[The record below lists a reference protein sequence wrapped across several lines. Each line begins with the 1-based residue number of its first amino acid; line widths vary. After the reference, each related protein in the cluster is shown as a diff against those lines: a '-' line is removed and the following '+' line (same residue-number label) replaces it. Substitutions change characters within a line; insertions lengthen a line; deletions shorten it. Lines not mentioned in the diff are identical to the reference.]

1 MRHFS
6 SNLICIPSFVLGI
19 FFGALNANAQQLDR
33 EPSAKISALDAFAQ
47 RPLSFLEN
55 KGQWDKHAKYLLQSD
70 NVNLWITD
78 SGIVYDIYDVRHS
91 VPIERRLHCSSMQF
105 KDLNDT
111 ITRTGHIVRMSFQ
124 NTTHSNIEA
133 SNPQPGTTNWFIGN
147 DSTKWA
153 TGARTFGDVKITN
166 LYEGIDLV
174 FYLDHGTPRYDLV
187 LKPGADPKQIAMKFQ
202 GQDALMSDGSDGLRI
217 KTSMGDIEECGLFA
231 YQIIDGQRLQVP
243 CGFDIASNGST
254 AFNIGAYDGTR
265 PLVIDPLLYSTC
277 LGGNKDEVVQGMG
290 LAVDASGNAYA
301 TGGTYSSGVYPTG
314 YPITTGAYQTS
325 NNGASD
331 IFVTKLNPSGS
342 ALVYSTYIGGSANDW
357 SMGITVDG
365 QGNAVVVGF
374 TSSHDSFPTT
384 AGSYSPTYRASTIVT
399 KLNATGT
406 GLIFS
411 TFVGADEANA
421 IAIDSAGNV
430 YIAGRSTT
438 DLVTTLG
445 AFQTTPNSRWDAFVS
460 KLSASGSS
468 LLYSTFLGG
477 SGDDAAMGIAVNTA
491 GEAFVTG
498 RTQSFGTYPS
508 GFPTT
513 PGAFQTTPLNSTIDT
528 FGGSAFV
535 AKLNASGSSL
545 LYSTYLSGTRPS
557 EAAGIVID
565 PSGNAYVAGQAG
577 RGFTTTPGAY
587 QMSSNSDF
595 TMFASKLN
603 PTGSALL
610 YSTYLGGSSASER
623 SIFTGGIG
631 VDAFGNTFITG
642 TTLGNGR
649 PTTPDAFQQNNN
661 GRDDAVLVKLNAA
674 GNNILY
680 ATYLGGG
687 DLDEG
692 ECIAVDRFGNAY
704 IGGFTTSIGT
714 PPIGFPTT
722 KGAFQTVNHG
732 TKGDAFVA
740 KFSFS
745 IPTLSAQADSV
756 SAPYCG
762 NTNVLCTL
770 ANGSGGVL
778 TVDSVSVQQPF
789 SPSPGQFP
797 VQLQKDST
805 GHITI
810 QFLPLTGGVYTSPMT
825 IHYRTPDGASHDTIV
840 ILTAQ
845 SSSGSGDLASCKSIG
860 RKTVTPLSIVD
871 LPVNPVLAT
880 VRSLDTMQIDEID
893 FSVSFDSNLL
903 SMDPRRFSST
913 ILPPS
918 GLTFA
923 SASIEPGR
931 LNVSLLNPA
940 HTKLANQLNLG
951 DLLFTAYRGP
961 ARSTTVLL
969 SKLAIVAK
977 SNTYS
982 YCTSVEGDFIA
993 EVVVEGSGVAAQP
1006 SGTFV
1011 RIYPNPASK
1020 EDITIEVTSAKSC
1033 KVEAS
1038 LLDLLGKEAGH
1049 VAVRTVTAGSHLFQI
1064 PASGLTPGSY
1074 YARIVIDGIAQTRKI
1089 VIR

>member
-1 MRHFS
+1 MKTI
-6 SNLICIPSFVLGI
+6 LFVLILLAVASDGHSQTSPAATT
-19 FFGALNANAQQLDR
+19 ALNTLTPR
-33 EPSAKISALDAFAQ
+33 Y
-47 RPLSFLEN
+47 LEN
-55 KGQWDKHAKYLLQSD
+55 KGQWDAHAKYLLQSG

-78 SGIVYDIYDVRHS
+78 SGIVYDLYEISHS
-91 VPIERRLHCSSMQF
+91 VPIEKRLHCSRIQF

-111 ITRTGHIVRMSFQ
+111 ITRTGHIVRMSFE
-124 NTTHSNIEA
+124 NTANSKIEA
-133 SNPQPGTTNWFIGN
+133 SIPQPGTTNWFIGN
-147 DSTKWA
+147 DARKWV
-153 TGARTFGDVKITN
+153 TGARTYGDVKIVD

-187 LKPGADPKQIAMKFQ
+187 LKPGADPKRIAMKFE
-202 GQDALMSDGSDGLRI
+202 GQDALVADGADGLRI
-217 KTSMGDIEECGLFA
+217 KTSMGDIEERGLYA
-231 YQIIDGQRLQVP
+231 YQIVDGQKQQIH
-243 CGFDIASNGST
+243 CAFDVAMNGDAS
-254 AFNIGAYDGTR
+254 FNIGAYDCSR

-277 LGGNKDEVVQGMG
+277 LGGNHDEVVQGMG
-290 LAVDASGNAYA
+290 LAADAAGNAYA
-301 TGGTYSSGVYPTG
+301 TGGTYSSGAYPTG
-314 YPITTGAYQTS
+314 YPTTTGAYQTA

-331 IFVTKLNPSGS
+331 IFVTKLNPAGS

-357 SMGITVDG
+357 SMGITVDR
-365 QGNAVVVGF
+365 QGNAFVVGF
-374 TSSHDSFPTT
+374 TSSRNYPTT
-384 AGSYSPTYRASTIVT
+384 AGSYSPSYRASTTIT

-406 GLIFS
+406 ALIFS
-411 TFVGADEANA
+411 TYLGADVANA
-421 IAIDSAGNV
+421 IAIDSSGNV
-430 YIAGRSTT
+430 YVAGTSTR
-438 DLVTTLG
+438 DLVTTPG
-445 AFQTTPNSRWDAFVS
+445 AFQTSPNSYFDAFVS

-477 SGDDAAMGIAVNTA
+477 AGDDAATGIAVNSA

-498 RTQSFGTYPS
+498 RSQSFGTYPS

-513 PGAFQTTPLNSTIDT
+513 PSAFQTTPLNTTIDS
-528 FGGSAFV
+528 FGGNAF
-535 AKLNASGSSL
+535 ASRLNASGSSL

-577 RGFTTTPGAY
+577 QGFTTTPGAF
-587 QMSSNSDF
+587 QTLSNADF
-595 TMFASKLN
+595 TMFATKLN
-603 PTGSALL
+603 PTGSAVL
-610 YSTYLGGSSASER
+610 YSTYLGGSSGSDR

-631 VDAFGNTFITG
+631 IDAFGNAFITG

-649 PTTPDAFQQNNN
+649 PTTPDAFQSGNN

-674 GNNILY
+674 GNQILY

-745 IPTLSAQADSV
+745 IPTLAIEADSV

-762 NTNVLCTL
+762 TTSVLCTL
-770 ANGSGGVL
+770 ANGSGGLL
-778 TVDSVSVQQPF
+778 TIDSVSVQQPF

-797 VQLQKDST
+797 VLLEKDST
-805 GHITI
+805 GRIKI
-810 QFLPLTGGVYTSPMT
+810 LFLPLTGGVYIDPMT
-825 IHYRTPDGASHDTIV
+825 VHYRTPDGSAHDTIV

-845 SSSGSGDLASCKSIG
+845 SSSGSEDLASCKSVG
-860 RKTVTPLSIVD
+860 RKTATPLSIVD
-871 LPVNPVLAT
+871 LPVNTLLST

-903 SMDPRRFSST
+903 SMDPKRFSNT
-913 ILPPS
+913 ILPPA
-918 GLTFA
+918 GLTFG

-931 LNVSLLNPA
+931 LNVTLLNAA
-940 HTKLANQLNLG
+940 HTKLTNQLPLG
-951 DLLFTAYRGP
+951 DLLFTAYLGP
-961 ARSTTVLL
+961 SRSTTVQL
-969 SKLAIVAK
+969 SKLAILAK
-977 SNTYS
+977 GKTYS

-993 EVVVEGSGVAAQP
+993 EVVVQASGVSANLNIRP
-1006 SGTFV
+1006 ELL
-1011 RIYPNPASK
+1011 IIPNPLRGISLK
-1020 EDITIEVTSAKSC
+1020 VTGLSFESLHPRVQVFDVLGREITVQTK
-1033 KVEAS
+1033 
-1038 LLDLLGKEAGH
+1038 
-1049 VAVRTVTAGSHLFQI
+1049 AGSEYNSLEIQL
-1064 PASGLTPGSY
+1064 PALNAGTYYLRIDEGNSVVTRGL
-1074 YARIVIDGIAQTRKI
+1074 VIN
-1089 VIR
+1089 